1 MANLK
6 RPELKLVGNVSENFK
21 NFELCFNDYCIQ
33 ANYHNLGKDPVTE
46 RADHCKSPLLEISAL
61 WSSLPD
67 EASSVLSVT
76 NPRHKGGRPL
86 THKNTRHKHT
96 REDTTQLNIR
106 LQVFIK
112 TTTVTNNND
121 YTIG

>member
-1 MANLK
+1 M
-6 RPELKLVGNVSENFK
+6 
-21 NFELCFNDYCIQ
+21 
-33 ANYHNLGKDPVTE
+33 
-46 RADHCKSPLLEISAL
+46 
-61 WSSLPD
+61 
-67 EASSVLSVT
+67 T

>member
-1 MANLK
+1 MHRRGLQ
-6 RPELKLVGNVSENFK
+6 GVSIIVYSTPKINQF
-21 NFELCFNDYCIQ
+21 
-33 ANYHNLGKDPVTE
+33 
-46 RADHCKSPLLEISAL
+46 
-61 WSSLPD
+61 
-67 EASSVLSVT
+67 VT